1 MSKST
6 LKALLKR
13 ERQLYVIFDG
23 TDRFIQTY
31 QIDSDRCQLSSRLH
45 VIDTVYSEFF
55 EIRSKIELLL
65 DEADEKEQKD
75 ADSEVKGEIA
85 KQREEE
91 NDKVLQQFDDRY
103 FAIRGDLLRLQ
114 GDKDALGVNTTSNSP
129 SQSASGNT
137 SRVKLPEI
145 RLPSF
150 SGKIREW
157 ITFRDSFRS
166 LIHDNEHLTSMD
178 KFTYLRSSLQGDA
191 LKEINNIE
199 LSEANYDVAW
209 KTLQVRYENK
219 KLIVKAHLDALF
231 ALEPLKKENYDGLNF
246 LISEFEKNLM
256 MLQKIGEP
264 TESWSTILV
273 YMLCSRLDSATLRQW
288 ETHYGSKEVPTYE
301 ELLLFLQGHCSVLQS
316 ITSARNPPSEAR
328 QTRSTVCNTTIRSVS
343 RCPFCAD
350 PWHSPFQCGKFQRM
364 KVPERMDAA
373 IRNKLCR
380 NCLMPGHF
388 YRNCERGSCHHCQQK
403 HHSMLHSRSSVPQPQ
418 FSAQYR
424 QQSQTRSAQQIP
436 FQSQPQ
442 PMNQQQQH
450 NSRPIQHAHTTTQH
464 AQTHSHNTNT
474 NPDNAQATT
483 SQNYVALPFIPSRN
497 ILLSTAMIRVKDR
510 FGNTLLARA
519 LLDSCS
525 QHCLMTREFSRRLK
539 FHETPTFLSVQ
550 GIGSS
555 QMVSTKLVSAEVG
568 SRSSRIS
575 QFKEWMQFFVLPRL
589 TVDLPTAAF
598 DPSILTL
605 PGSACLA
612 DPGFYESGPIDVII
626 GAEFYM
632 DLLSDGRMK
641 PLENGPTLQNTV
653 FGWIVSGRLPNN
665 QNTVSQSE
673 VYVCSVGDIQ
683 DQLTR
688 FWELETCH
696 VRSVQSIEESACEE
710 IFKNTTVRDE
720 SGRFVVTLPKKEGFL
735 NRIGDSRVIATKR
748 FLSLEKRL
756 SMDSE
761 LKRLY
766 SEFIHEYQSLG
777 HMSEVIDSSSQLNE
791 VCYYLPHHA
800 VLKPEST
807 TTKLRVVFDA
817 SCKSSTG
824 VSLNDALM
832 VGPVVQDELI
842 DIVLRFRLCKF
853 AIVADI
859 AKMYRMIQ
867 VQKSDQ
873 KLQKIL
879 WRDSTDQPL
888 RTYELLTVTYGTAS
902 APYLATK
909 CLQVLA
915 DQGSKTHPLA
925 SKILSRCFY
934 VDDMLAGVDSIEE
947 GVQLVKEMS
956 ELMDSA
962 EKAYGACI
970 YVRTVSESGETVVQL
985 MTSKSRVAPLENL
998 QKKKKRQSI
1007 PRLELSSALL
1017 LAHLFEK
1024 LVKGTELSSFKS
1036 FFWTDSMIVKCWL
1049 ASSPSRWTN
1058 FVANRVSEIQHIT
1071 RSGVWSHVA
1080 GTENPADII
1089 SRGMTPAQL
1098 QYQSLWF
1105 HGPSWLRLE
1114 ESHWPQPPQVCPEIP
1129 SSMLEERGAVTAVT
1143 DSLTTNEIFELRA
1156 SLVDSIRLTA
1166 YFLRFRFNSQKCN
1179 NSNRKVGYLSA
1190 SELEEALQCLVR
1202 LSQKESFPKEYADLS
1217 NNRQISVSS
1226 KLLSLNPRMMNGI
1239 ICVGGRL
1246 ENAAISETRK
1256 HPFIL
1261 DYKHPLTRSVMSY
1274 YHQKLFHAGQQL
1286 LIATVRQKFW
1296 PIHAG
1301 SLARSVIHNCVRCFR
1316 ARPKIQEQLM
1326 ADLPPERVTQNPV
1339 FQRVG
1344 VDYCG
1349 PFLVTYPQ
1357 RRCRPVKFLQAANI
1371 TSLTILSRTF
1381 EQAASDV
1388 TPR

>member
-1 MSKST
+1 MNGRKSGRENFSRTPKVGSSDSLAPMQTAKDQFKRYYIHDSPSLQQLRDDAATPSQISVQLEIAVNHLELFSTFEETINSK
-6 LKALLKR
+6 R
-13 ERQLYVIFDG
+13 V
-23 TDRFIQTY
+23 RFIQTY

-114 GDKDALGVNTTSNSP
+114 GDKDALGVNATSISQ

-264 TESWSTILV
+264 TKSWSTILV

-418 FSAQYR
+418 FSVQYR

-998 QKKKKRQSI
+998 QKKKKRKSI
-1007 PRLELSSALL
+1007 PRTKWS
-1017 LAHLFEK
+1017 K
-1024 LVKGTELSSFKS
+1024 QRDNIKVGTMVVLKEDNLPPLQ
-1036 FFWTDSMIVKCWL
+1036 WAIG
-1049 ASSPSRWTN
+1049 
-1058 FVANRVSEIQHIT
+1058 RVSEIHPG
-1071 RSGVWSHVA
+1071 SDG
-1080 GTENPADII
+1080 N
-1089 SRGMTPAQL
+1089 
-1098 QYQSLWF
+1098 
-1105 HGPSWLRLE
+1105 
-1114 ESHWPQPPQVCPEIP
+1114 
-1129 SSMLEERGAVTAVT
+1129 
-1143 DSLTTNEIFELRA
+1143 
-1156 SLVDSIRLTA
+1156 
-1166 YFLRFRFNSQKCN
+1166 
-1179 NSNRKVGYLSA
+1179 
-1190 SELEEALQCLVR
+1190 VR
-1202 LSQKESFPKEYADLS
+1202 
-1217 NNRQISVSS
+1217 V
-1226 KLLSLNPRMMNGI
+1226 
-1239 ICVGGRL
+1239 V
-1246 ENAAISETRK
+1246 
-1256 HPFIL
+1256 
-1261 DYKHPLTRSVMSY
+1261 
-1274 YHQKLFHAGQQL
+1274 
-1286 LIATVRQKFW
+1286 TVRTQSGSYQRGISKICIL
-1296 PIHAG
+1296 PIRDNNVT
-1301 SLARSVIHNCVRCFR
+1301 SE
-1316 ARPKIQEQLM
+1316 KEQ
-1326 ADLPPERVTQNPV
+1326 Q
-1339 FQRVG
+1339 
-1344 VDYCG
+1344 
-1349 PFLVTYPQ
+1349 
-1357 RRCRPVKFLQAANI
+1357 
-1371 TSLTILSRTF
+1371 S
-1381 EQAASDV
+1381 
-1388 TPR
+1388 

>member
-114 GDKDALGVNTTSNSP
+114 GDKDALGVNTTSNSQ

-166 LIHDNEHLTSMD
+166 LIHDNEHLTAMD

-301 ELLLFLQGHCSVLQS
+301 ELLLFLQGNCSVLQS

-328 QTRSTVCNTTIRSVS
+328 QTRSAVCNTTIRSVS

-403 HHSMLHSRSSVPQPQ
+403 HHSMLHSRSSVPQSQ

-424 QQSQTRSAQQIP
+424 QQSQTRSVQQIP
-436 FQSQPQ
+436 FQPQPQ

-474 NPDNAQATT
+474 NLDNAQATT
-483 SQNYVALPFIPSRN
+483 SQNYVALPFTPSRN
-497 ILLSTAMIRVKDR
+497 ILLSTAMIRIKDR

-568 SRSSRIS
+568 SRSPRIS

-605 PGSACLA
+605 PSSACLA

-665 QNTVSQSE
+665 QNSVSQSE

-696 VRSVQSIEESACEE
+696 VRSIQSIEESACEE

-735 NRIGDSRVIATKR
+735 NRIGDSKLIATKR

-842 DIVLRFRLCKF
+842 DIVLRFRLCQF

-867 VQKSDQ
+867 IQKSDQ
-873 KLQKIL
+873 KLQRIL

-925 SKILSRCFY
+925 TKILGRCFY

-962 EKAYGACI
+962 GMSLRKYVSNSSEILLEIPENLRDERSVLELDSSSSTVKTLGLLWEPESDVFRFSTPSWKSSAPITKRSILSDVSKLFDPLGLVGPVIIQAKIFVQELWKLQCGWDDELTEDLKSAWDEYRRNLIGLDNVSVPRWVGVSKTVSSLQIHGFCDASEKAYGACI
-970 YVRTVSESGETVVQL
+970 YVRTVSGSGETVVHL

-1007 PRLELSSALL
+1007 PRGA
-1017 LAHLFEK
+1017 K
-1024 LVKGTELSSFKS
+1024 KKQQ
-1036 FFWTDSMIVKCWL
+1036 
-1049 ASSPSRWTN
+1049 
-1058 FVANRVSEIQHIT
+1058 QHQHPRIP
-1071 RSGVWSHVA
+1071 R
-1080 GTENPADII
+1080 
-1089 SRGMTPAQL
+1089 
-1098 QYQSLWF
+1098 
-1105 HGPSWLRLE
+1105 
-1114 ESHWPQPPQVCPEIP
+1114 PQP
-1129 SSMLEERGAVTAVT
+1129 
-1143 DSLTTNEIFELRA
+1143 
-1156 SLVDSIRLTA
+1156 LVA
-1166 YFLRFRFNSQKCN
+1166 YN
-1179 NSNRKVGYLSA
+1179 
-1190 SELEEALQCLVR
+1190 R
-1202 LSQKESFPKEYADLS
+1202 LSVRELFPHL
-1217 NNRQISVSS
+1217 
-1226 KLLSLNPRMMNGI
+1226 G
-1239 ICVGGRL
+1239 
-1246 ENAAISETRK
+1246 
-1256 HPFIL
+1256 
-1261 DYKHPLTRSVMSY
+1261 
-1274 YHQKLFHAGQQL
+1274 
-1286 LIATVRQKFW
+1286 
-1296 PIHAG
+1296 
-1301 SLARSVIHNCVRCFR
+1301 
-1316 ARPKIQEQLM
+1316 
-1326 ADLPPERVTQNPV
+1326 
-1339 FQRVG
+1339 
-1344 VDYCG
+1344 
-1349 PFLVTYPQ
+1349 
-1357 RRCRPVKFLQAANI
+1357 LQAGA
-1371 TSLTILSRTF
+1371 R
-1381 EQAASDV
+1381 
-1388 TPR
+1388 